1 MVHSASMVPFDS
13 LGGAPG
19 AIHILV
25 VVFQCPTKLP
35 SRLWCSPGEAAAIM
49 ACMSAADGWLGAAAG
64 WADFMGSAAASAAD
78 GMAATSSSRP
88 VEAARTRTHLEHR
101 FTSIITLLGLRE
113 AAPAGCLR
121 LIYGVLYQAGPEGVN
136 GWQRVAVRYHP
147 PGLRRRRA

>member
-49 ACMSAADGWLGAAAG
+49 ACMSAADGWPGAAAAAG
-64 WADFMGSAAASAAD
+64 WAGCAGSAAESAAD
-78 GMAATSSSRP
+78 GRAATSSSRP
-88 VEAARTRTHLEHR
+88 VEAARTRTHLAHR
-101 FTSIITLLGLRE
+101 FIDI
-113 AAPAGCLR
+113 
-121 LIYGVLYQAGPEGVN
+121 
-136 GWQRVAVRYHP
+136 P
-147 PGLRRRRA
+147 PS